1 MSLPFSIYVFPFF
14 CASCLCMSLRYV
26 DGVDRNIQCHPP
38 PTHLFL
44 CFYLVNFLN
53 FQFNLLML
61 NALISLSIDS
71 VKMSDDN

>member
-1 MSLPFSIYVFPFF
+1 MSLW
-14 CASCLCMSLRYV
+14 YV
-26 DGVDRNIQCHPP
+26 DGVDRNIQCHPR

-44 CFYLVNFLN
+44 CFYLANFLN

>member
-1 MSLPFSIYVFPFF
+1 
-14 CASCLCMSLRYV
+14 MSLRYV